1 MAKRSAVD
9 QLVERIVNDIAKRTD
24 ARMYAAKHG
33 AVGSVLEGMDADIAE
48 LHRIRDYVVTGEPET
63 APAPKRK
70 PRKKPGLPPA
80 AHEQ

>member
-9 QLVERIVNDIAKRTD
+9 QLVERINTDLATRTN
-24 ARMYAAKHG
+24 ARAYAAKHG
-33 AVGSVLEGMDADIAE
+33 AIGSVLEGMDADLEE
-48 LHRIRDYVVTGEPET
+48 LRRIRDYVTGEQET